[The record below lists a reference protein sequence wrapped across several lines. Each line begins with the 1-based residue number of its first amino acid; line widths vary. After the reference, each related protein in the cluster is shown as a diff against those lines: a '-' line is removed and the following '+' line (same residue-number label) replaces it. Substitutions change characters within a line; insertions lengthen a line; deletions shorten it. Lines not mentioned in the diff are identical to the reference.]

1 MTWRALSIS
10 PYRGVSAIEAEPVV
24 YAVMSV
30 GGRVGEDEDVRA
42 VFAGGG
48 KWRPYHLVPLGQGG
62 GRAASAGRGGVAR
75 GGRAVQVD
83 PIKPTLTAPGSKR
96 LKLKFDEPL
105 SNFAFKFNMR
115 CYTAGGDDNLGAGA
129 WSRAGVYS
137 SRV

>member
-48 KWRPYHLVPLGQGG
+48 KWRPYHLVPLGQGLTLVHF
-62 GRAASAGRGGVAR
+62 SAQLERFVWDRGCATVL
-75 GGRAVQVD
+75 VS
-83 PIKPTLTAPGSKR
+83 P
-96 LKLKFDEPL
+96 F
-105 SNFAFKFNMR
+105 
-115 CYTAGGDDNLGAGA
+115 
-129 WSRAGVYS
+129 
-137 SRV
+137 